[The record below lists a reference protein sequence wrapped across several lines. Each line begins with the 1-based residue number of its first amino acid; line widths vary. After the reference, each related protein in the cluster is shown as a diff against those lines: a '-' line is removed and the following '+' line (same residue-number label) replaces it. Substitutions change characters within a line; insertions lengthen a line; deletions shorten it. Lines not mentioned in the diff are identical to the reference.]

1 MKRRDFI
8 ALSSGIPLV
17 AAISAEAQVKPEPQP
32 KKGTPQIP
40 PIAPIPGP
48 PCLMAGPML
57 GHVSASSAALWIQ
70 STKPTDWAVDVSENP
85 EFTGATSHPGTATG
99 EASGLNAQIVLGNL
113 KPATR
118 YHYRIRFG
126 DQVVSPI
133 PAPSFTTAP
142 VAGTAGKLR
151 FGFSSCVGRLPEHA
165 AAAWGEINARRNFD
179 LFLMLGDNHYA
190 DSTDPIKQRLYYTAH
205 RRDASFREFTA
216 RLPLYGVW
224 DDHDYGPNDSDA
236 TAAGRERSPITFR
249 EFWPNPPRAEEPG
262 DPAIYHHFQRGEVAF
277 FMLDVRYHRTPN
289 KAEDTETKTMLGP
302 AQLAWL
308 KRSLKASTAKIKVIA
323 SGSEWQSHGSGDS
336 WSKFLHERDPLFAF
350 IEDEKI
356 SGVMLISGDRHFAG
370 GYHVRDRFIEI
381 TSGPLGSTSG
391 RTPKTATYPET
402 YTIYVGMKMWTIVEI
417 DTTGPEPVVFHEVW
431 AAGEGLLERREL
443 AWASVQGLAK
453 LSPSE
458 SVIHARS

>member
-8 ALSSGIPLV
+8 ALTSGIPLV
-17 AAISAEAQVKPEPQP
+17 AAVSADAQVAPEPKP

-40 PIAPIPGP
+40 PLDPIPGP

-57 GHVSASSAALWIQ
+57 GHVSDSSAALWIQ

-85 EFTGATSHPGTATG
+85 EFTGATSHPGTATV

-190 DSTDPIKQRLYYTAH
+190 DSTDPAKQRLYYTAH
-205 RRDASFREFTA
+205 RRNPSFRDFTSH
-216 RLPLYGVW
+216 LPVYGIW
-224 DDHDYGPNDSDA
+224 DDHDYGPNNSDS
-236 TAAGRERSPITFR
+236 TAEGKERSPVTFR
-249 EFWPNPPRAEEPG
+249 EFWPNPPRTEESQ
-262 DPAIYHHFQRGEVAF
+262 DPAIYHHFQRGDVAF

-289 KAEDTETKTMLGP
+289 EAPDGEAKTMLGA
-302 AQLAWL
+302 AQLGWL
-308 KRSLKASTAKIKVIA
+308 KRNLKASTAKVKVIA
-323 SGSEWQSHGSGDS
+323 SGSEWQTNGSGDS
-336 WSKFLHERDPLFAF
+336 WAKFLHERDPLLDF
-350 IEDEKI
+350 IEAEKI
-356 SGVMLISGDRHFAG
+356 GGVMFISGDRHFAG
-370 GYHVRDRFIEI
+370 GYQVRDRWIEL
-381 TSGPLGSTSG
+381 TSGPLGSTSE
-391 RTPKTATYPET
+391 KTTKGATYGET
-402 YTIYVGMKMWTIVEI
+402 FTVFVGNKMWTIVDVDTSGAEPRISMEI
-417 DTTGPEPVVFHEVW
+417 WG
-431 AAGEGLLERREL
+431 AGKGLLERRDFSWPEFCG
-443 AWASVQGLAK
+443 VEK
-453 LSPSE
+453 MKPSQ
-458 SVIHARS
+458 SIS